1 MAKEKREQYLTTSV
15 DSPTKKS
22 NQASG
27 LMDHDWKNMTE
38 DERKAASMLGT
49 LDESPEQITHKV
61 LKLCNVIRE
70 VREGEQTSFMKKR
83 SGIGGTGGRKL
94 SPELRFRFG
103 TYGFKNSQRQQQ
115 ILGTVKLDKPA
126 NRLKMIPMIT
136 NKRK

>member
-1 MAKEKREQYLTTSV
+1 MAKDKREQYLTTSV

-22 NQASG
+22 HQASG

-70 VREGEQTSFMKKR
+70 VREGEHTSFMKKR
-83 SGIGGTGGRKL
+83 
-94 SPELRFRFG
+94 
-103 TYGFKNSQRQQQ
+103 Y
-115 ILGTVKLDKPA
+115 
-126 NRLKMIPMIT
+126 LK
-136 NKRK
+136 

>member
-1 MAKEKREQYLTTSV
+1 
-15 DSPTKKS
+15 
-22 NQASG
+22 
-27 LMDHDWKNMTE
+27 MDHDWKNMTE

-70 VREGEQTSFMKKR
+70 VREGEHTSFMKKR

-94 SPELRFRFG
+94 SPELRLRFG